1 MAGYWPS
8 SLFALL
14 WTETQSRSLKTQ
26 KENEAN
32 IQLSLVNKG
41 FTIWH
46 STPSCC
52 FVFYF
57 YLCLFLLQNLFLK
70 LINIFAF
77 FVFILVNAFAFS
89 FSSSSPT
96 EKSQKIIFFSRKI
109 LCERKLSCT
118 CLNLDFGEILLL

>member
-52 FVFYF
+52 FVFLLLPLPVF
-57 YLCLFLLQNLFLK
+57 VAKSILKTHQHFCFLCFH
-70 LINIFAF
+70 
-77 FVFILVNAFAFS
+77 
-89 FSSSSPT
+89 
-96 EKSQKIIFFSRKI
+96 SRKRFRF
-109 LCERKLSCT
+109 LV
-118 CLNLDFGEILLL
+118 F